1 MAITRYSDA
10 AANAMLDSG
19 LIPFINSGAGNAEF
33 EFYNGTILATG
44 ETAITTQTL
53 LATIA
58 CSDPVEAGAAASR
71 VVNFD
76 TITGANAVD
85 DGTGTFAILNNAN
98 GDRVAVYDVGNLS
111 STAAIKLGN
120 TTFTTG
126 LPSGLTGFTISV
138 PVTLTA

>member
-1 MAITRYSDA
+1 MAITRYSNA

-19 LIPFINSGAGNAEF
+19 LIPYINSGAGAAEF
-33 EFYNGTILATG
+33 EFYNGAILATG
-44 ETAITTQTL
+44 DTAITTQTL
-53 LATIA
+53 LATIV

-71 VVNFD
+71 EVAFD
-76 TITGANAVD
+76 TITGANAVA